1 MKYKH
6 IIWDWNGTLL
16 DDTWLCVEGINKSL
30 EKRSLQ
36 TITKEIY
43 RKVFSFPVEDYYERL
58 GFDFNKEPFEVAGD
72 EFVAYYAKCFH
83 KVKLHK
89 QVSSALG
96 ALEIA
101 GFSQSILSAG
111 KQEYLDQWVKV
122 HGLSEYFM
130 IIRGIDNQ
138 YARGKIEL
146 GITFIKELPYEK
158 DEIVMVGDTVHDSD
172 VADAMGIDCLLIDH
186 GHMGNKKLK
195 TTGRKVFSNIEH
207 VRDHLT

>member
-146 GITFIKELPYEK
+146 GISFIKELPYEK
-158 DEIVMVGDTVHDSD
+158 DEIIMVGDTVHDSD

>member
-195 TTGRKVFSNIEH
+195 TTGRKVFSNIED

>member
-36 TITKEIY
+36 TISKEIY

-58 GFDFNKEPFEVAGD
+58 GFDFKKEPFEIAGD

-101 GFSQSILSAG
+101 GFSQS
-111 KQEYLDQWVKV
+111 
-122 HGLSEYFM
+122 
-130 IIRGIDNQ
+130 
-138 YARGKIEL
+138 
-146 GITFIKELPYEK
+146 
-158 DEIVMVGDTVHDSD
+158 TVSY
-172 VADAMGIDCLLIDH
+172 
-186 GHMGNKKLK
+186 
-195 TTGRKVFSNIEH
+195 T
-207 VRDHLT
+207 HLTLPTSDLV

>member
-111 KQEYLDQWVKV
+111 KQEYLDQWLKV

-146 GITFIKELPYEK
+146 GISFIKELPYEK